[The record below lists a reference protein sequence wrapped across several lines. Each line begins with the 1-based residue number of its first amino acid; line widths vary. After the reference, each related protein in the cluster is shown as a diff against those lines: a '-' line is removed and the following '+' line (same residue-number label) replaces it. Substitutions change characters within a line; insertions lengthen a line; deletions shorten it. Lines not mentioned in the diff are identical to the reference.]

1 MAAEDPTTTKPK
13 EDGTATKMEE
23 EDEEPKVVPDMAL
36 AQDLY
41 LLELALT
48 KPEAVPD
55 VAQVQARVMATI
67 KAEKQEPLYTHLCE
81 KLGWTVDTA
90 LQTELK
96 EANDKELAEIDE
108 QLRVATESSGDMEVL
123 DALIAREKFYARI
136 GNKAA
141 ALEAADVILAKPK
154 ISTGKKIDAVMGKV
168 RLGLFFRDP
177 EVTKENLEKA
187 KKLIEDGG
195 DWDRRNR
202 LKVYE
207 ALALITAR
215 SLKKASEL
223 LLDCIATFTCTELT
237 SYNQFIFYAVITN
250 LLYLERTK
258 LKKKLVDGP
267 EVISVLREMPALG
280 HLMNSLYDCDYRA
293 FFHALVEVTPD
304 LTRDRYTSP
313 HVRILVRE
321 LRVLVYSQF
330 LESYKSVRLESMA
343 ESFGVSVE
351 FLDKE
356 LSRFIASG
364 RLSAKI
370 DKVGGVVETSR
381 PDTKNAQYQ
390 GVIKEGDLLLNRL
403 SKLARMVDF

>member
-1 MAAEDPTTTKPK
+1 MAADDTPKP
-13 EDGTATKMEE
+13 APMEGAGAPVA
-23 EDEEPKVVPDMAL
+23 EDEEPKMVPDMAL
-36 AQDLY
+36 AQDVY
-41 LLELALT
+41 LLELALS
-48 KPEAVPD
+48 KPEVVPD
-55 VAQVQARVMATI
+55 VAEVKARVLAHI
-67 KAEKQEPLYTHLCE
+67 KEDQQEPLYTSLCE
-81 KLGWTVDTA
+81 TLGWPVDTA
-90 LQTELK
+90 LQTELRA
-96 EANDKELAEIDE
+96 ANDAELAGIEE
-108 QLRVATESSGDMEVL
+108 QLRVATESSGDMEIL

-141 ALEAADVILAKPK
+141 AYAAADEILNKPK
-154 ISTGKKIDAVMGKV
+154 ISTGKKIDAIMDKV

-177 EVTKENLEKA
+177 EGTKENLEKA
-187 KKLIEDGG
+187 KKLVEDGG

-207 ALALITAR
+207 ALAHITAR
-215 SLKKASEL
+215 NLKKAADL
-223 LLDCIATFTCTELT
+223 LLDCIATFTCMELT

-267 EVISVLREMPALG
+267 EVIGVLRELPGLG
-280 HLMNSLYDCDYRA
+280 RLLNALYDCDYRA

-313 HVRILVRE
+313 HVRILIRE
-321 LRVLVYSQF
+321 LRVLVYAQF
-330 LESYKSVRLESMA
+330 LESYRSVRLASMA
-343 ESFGVSVE
+343 ESFGVSVD
-351 FLDKE
+351 FMDRE

-364 RLSAKI
+364 RLCAKI

-390 GVIKEGDLLLNRL
+390 DVIKQGDLLLNRL